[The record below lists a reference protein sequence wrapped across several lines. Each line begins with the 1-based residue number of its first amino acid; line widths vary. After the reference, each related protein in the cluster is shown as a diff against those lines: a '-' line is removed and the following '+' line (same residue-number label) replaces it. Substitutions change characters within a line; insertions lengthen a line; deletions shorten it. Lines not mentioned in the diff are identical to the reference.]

1 MSYILLH
8 SRLLKLRFRCPLQRI
23 FFWFLIENK
32 QVQQLLQKLL
42 LWSIGEESLDKQNC
56 YLDILSKNRCNYED
70 LLWIFRV
77 LGMSRC
83 RSRLH
88 MPAQKQT
95 NKKVY
100 SFSLLWKPITRKN
113 MTPPTHRMWKITLT
127 VASMPLKLPRRKRID
142 RANQKFVL
150 NPNPIPKMILNT
162 NQTSLVDVNCWVI

>member
-113 MTPPTHRMWKITLT
+113 MTPPTHRMWESPWLLQACHWNSQEGN
-127 VASMPLKLPRRKRID
+127 ASTEQTRSLYWIQIPYRIWSWIPTKR
-142 RANQKFVL
+142 
-150 NPNPIPKMILNT
+150 P
-162 NQTSLVDVNCWVI
+162 W

>member
-42 LWSIGEESLDKQNC
+42 LLSIGEESLDKQNC

-95 NKKVY
+95 KRCTV
-100 SFSLLWKPITRKN
+100 SHCSESPSLEKTWHHLLTECGKSPWLLQACHWNSQEGNASTEQTRSLYWIQIPYRKWSWI
-113 MTPPTHRMWKITLT
+113 PT
-127 VASMPLKLPRRKRID
+127 KR
-142 RANQKFVL
+142 
-150 NPNPIPKMILNT
+150 P
-162 NQTSLVDVNCWVI
+162 W